1 MCFLLNLLFVELTQQ
16 PAATLLLNLSSYD
29 HDDQQHDHVISI
41 SIIMIM
47 ICIISIRMI
56 IISKVSTSMTITSM
70 TNMII
75 VLVGHLV
82 TFRRT

>member
-41 SIIMIM
+41 SMIMIM
-47 ICIISIRMI
+47 ICIISIRMN
-56 IISKVSTSMTITSM
+56 IISKVSTSITSM
-70 TNMII
+70 TNMIM
-75 VLVGHLV
+75 VLLGHLV